1 MLVLASGSPRRQ
13 ALLSLLGLQFQ
24 VQRSEAD
31 ETLLPGEEPQDYVL
45 RLAVTKSKSITSLPA
60 GRQVVIAADTAVVDG
75 AQILGKPGN
84 QEQAVNMLEQLCART
99 HSVLSGIAVR
109 DTEQGEIYTELCT
122 TRVLMRNY
130 NQDEIHTYVASGDPM
145 DKAGAYAIQ
154 NTDFDPVAQIT
165 GCYANVVG
173 LPLCHL
179 AKLLERTGIPYK
191 EGPIQGCRSGQS
203 YDCRLI
209 ERITAMDIRD

>member
-1 MLVLASGSPRRQ
+1 
-13 ALLSLLGLQFQ
+13 
-24 VQRSEAD
+24 
-31 ETLLPGEEPQDYVL
+31 
-45 RLAVTKSKSITSLPA
+45 
-60 GRQVVIAADTAVVDG
+60 
-75 AQILGKPGN
+75 LGKPGN
-84 QEQAVNMLEQLCART
+84 QEQAVNMLEQLRART

-109 DTEQGEIYTELCT
+109 DTEQDEIYTELCT

-130 NQDEIHTYVASGDPM
+130 TQDEIHAYVASGDPM

-179 AKLLERTGIPYK
+179 AKLLERTGIPYE
-191 EGPIQGCRSGQS
+191 EGPIQGCWSGQS
-203 YDCRLI
+203 YNCRLI
-209 ERITAMDIRD
+209 EKITALEIRD